1 MKAGLA
7 TSVVMHA
14 ALLGFGLLSLSAP
27 APLDVGDVE
36 ALPVDIVPME
46 EMTQIQ
52 EGDKKAPMAEKPAPM
67 PTKRPDLVA
76 DAQKIGDND
85 IDTDN
90 PPTPDEKPNPLRTA
104 EAAAPSPKPVEK
116 PKLEETPKPRE
127 EPKPVP
133 ATEVAPTPA
142 PKQEVKPDPVKEAEA
157 KPEPVKQPEPKPAV
171 EPEEKVA
178 ALPPTPDSIAETI
191 SDEQEKPAAES
202 AGLPETAPAPQ
213 ARPRPAEAQ
222 TAKAPERQS
231 SEKPVKE
238 ASSKPQ
244 SDDTGSIEDQ
254 VAALLNKQKSKGG
267 GAKRS
272 SQEAALGGKK
282 TNAAKLSQG
291 EEDALSQQLSGCWNL
306 PAGLED
312 GAGLRVSVRFN
323 VDPSGK
329 VEGQPRIDASS
340 GNTIFDESALRAV
353 RKCDQQGLNL
363 PVQKAEIWSE
373 IVVNFDPSEMF

>member
-52 EGDKKAPMAEKPAPM
+52 EGDKKAPMAEKPAPT
-67 PTKRPDLVA
+67 PTKRPDAVA

-85 IDTDN
+85 IDTDK
-90 PPTPDEKPNPLRTA
+90 PPTPDDKPSPLKTA

-116 PKLEETPKPRE
+116 PKLEETPKPKE

-133 ATEVAPTPA
+133 ATEIAPTPA
-142 PKQEVKPDPVKEAEA
+142 PKQEVKPEPVKEAEA
-157 KPEPVKQPEPKPAV
+157 KPEPVTQPEPKPAV
-171 EPEEKVA
+171 EHEEKVA
-178 ALPPTPDSIAETI
+178 ALPPTPDAIAETI
-191 SDEQEKPAAES
+191 ADEQEKPAEES
-202 AGLPETAPAPQ
+202 ARLPDTAPAPQ

-222 TAKAPERQS
+222 TAKAPKRQA

-254 VAALLNKQKSKGG
+254 VTALLNKQKSKGG

-272 SQEAALGGKK
+272 SQQAALGGKK

-291 EEDALSQQLSGCWNL
+291 EEDALKQQLIGLLDPAGGHGGRLGPARL
-306 PAGLED
+306 PALQCRSIRQARGPAEGRLVEWQHHIRRKRAARRPQMRPPRSQP
-312 GAGLRVSVRFN
+312 AGPERRK
-323 VDPSGK
+323 SG
-329 VEGQPRIDASS
+329 PRSS
-340 GNTIFDESALRAV
+340 
-353 RKCDQQGLNL
+353 
-363 PVQKAEIWSE
+363 
-373 IVVNFDPSEMF
+373 

>member
-52 EGDKKAPMAEKPAPM
+52 EGDKKAPMAEKPAPT
-67 PTKRPDLVA
+67 PTKRPDAVA

-85 IDTDN
+85 IDTDK
-90 PPTPDEKPNPLRTA
+90 PPTPDDKPSPLKTA

-116 PKLEETPKPRE
+116 PKLEETPKPKE

-133 ATEVAPTPA
+133 ATEIAPTPA
-142 PKQEVKPDPVKEAEA
+142 PKQEVKPEPVKEAEA
-157 KPEPVKQPEPKPAV
+157 KPEPVTQPEPKPAV
-171 EPEEKVA
+171 EHEEKVA

-191 SDEQEKPAAES
+191 ADEQEKPAAES
-202 AGLPETAPAPQ
+202 ARLPDTAPAPQ

-222 TAKAPERQS
+222 TAKAPERQA

-272 SQEAALGGKK
+272 SQQAALGGKK

-291 EEDALSQQLSGCWNL
+291 EEDALKQQFERMLE
-306 PAGLED
+306 PAG
-312 GAGLRVSVRFN
+312 GHSRTARACASPCASMSIRPARSRASRRSTRQAATPYSTKARCAPSANAITRVSTCR
-323 VDPSGK
+323 PRRRKSG
-329 VEGQPRIDASS
+329 PRSS
-340 GNTIFDESALRAV
+340 
-353 RKCDQQGLNL
+353 
-363 PVQKAEIWSE
+363 
-373 IVVNFDPSEMF
+373 